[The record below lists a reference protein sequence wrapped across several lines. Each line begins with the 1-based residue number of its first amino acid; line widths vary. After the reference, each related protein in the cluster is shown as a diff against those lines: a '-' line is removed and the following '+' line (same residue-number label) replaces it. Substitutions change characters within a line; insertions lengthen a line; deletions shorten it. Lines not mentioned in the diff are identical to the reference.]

1 MRFIASATRAPLHS
15 VWHGAQ
21 SEGGD
26 MDCPSGKVIHTLKT
40 ATEAANRA
48 RRRTET
54 PIAPY
59 RCTVCGGWHVGTRSG
74 LKRPVKTI
82 YDNHQLRMT

>member
-21 SEGGD
+21 SEGVA
-26 MDCPSGKVIHTLKT
+26 MDRPSGKVIHTLKT
-40 ATEAANRA
+40 AKAASKRA
-48 RRRTET
+48 RHRTELPLT
-54 PIAPY
+54 PY
-59 RCTVCGGWHVGTRSG
+59 RCNECGQWHVGTRSG

-82 YDNHQLRMT
+82 YDNHRGLT

>member
-1 MRFIASATRAPLHS
+1 
-15 VWHGAQ
+15 
-21 SEGGD
+21 

-48 RRRTET
+48 RRHTET